1 MACLAGRARCAS
13 HAATPARFQVV
24 NGDSSPL
31 SRSQAGRSR
40 RRLARWE
47 RAPPRP
53 SGPPMRRSR
62 SAQGGLGP
70 APEPGAK
77 ARCGPPPGLRA
88 GQARPGL
95 AADTSAFPSQSP
107 RTISLQIRT
116 FAWPEP
122 PTIHPDPAGR
132 LRLRPAGADR
142 LAGRLGLGEA
152 LDAVSG
158 CCSRNGRVGGL
169 GAGSAMTPRW
179 CERRGHDTRGK
190 P

>member
-77 ARCGPPPGLRA
+77 ARCGPPPGQASFVA
-88 GQARPGL
+88 G
-95 AADTSAFPSQSP
+95 TSAFPSQSP
-107 RTISLQIRT
+107 RAISPQIRT

-122 PTIHPDPAGR
+122 PAIHPDPAGR